1 MKTRAKNNDA
11 AAQQRLALTYLTH
24 HSKKIKKAHHTLKHI
39 AFGGAAVLTF
49 AIFTWLGGNMFGARF
64 SLQQKTFSANTSD
77 EQLLQAVQ
85 DQARTYRLTLVQP
98 DGKRHSYSLQ
108 DMGMQVRA
116 EDSVAIARQ
125 EQHSPSG
132 RLRWW
137 KPVQLKVALDTNQ
150 AAFNAFIA
158 QHATIAVAPA
168 QDASLALVDG
178 VPQLTDGVNGK
189 QFGIENAEQII
200 SRAAGGLQTAPLQM
214 HLVVKQPTVT
224 AKSLHTAKTRL
235 EAILNRSV
243 TLAIDDE
250 RVKPDAKQVA
260 GWIVLTPDAKTK
272 DVAMSVDAAKV
283 RDYINSVASQHNR
296 PPRAQIALSDG
307 STIPGS
313 NGIAITNKDE
323 AVASITSHLLEDK
336 ELTVTL
342 PVTRTPFKTVNAS
355 ASGKWIEVD
364 LTNKRMYAYQ
374 GNTLVRTFL
383 VSAGAPKTPTVT
395 GTFSIYSKMTKKTM
409 SGPNADGTRYVQ
421 PNVPWVN
428 FFYKDYAIHGNY
440 WRPNSYFGNIN
451 SSHGCVGVTPSEGA
465 WIYKWAA
472 IGTTVVVHT

>member
-1 MKTRAKNNDA
+1 MKTRGKNTNA
-11 AAQQRLALTYLTH
+11 LAQQRLALTYLSH
-24 HSKKIKKAHHTLKHI
+24 HSKKVQKAHHTVKHLMVGS
-39 AFGGAAVLTF
+39 ALVLAF
-49 AIFTWLGGNMFGARF
+49 AIFTWVGGNIFGARF
-64 SLQQKTFSANTSD
+64 SLQNKTFSAHTSD
-77 EQLLQAVQ
+77 EQMLQAVQ
-85 DQARTYRLTLVQP
+85 DKARTYRLTLIQP
-98 DGKRHSYSLQ
+98 DGKRHLYSLQ

-116 EDSVAIARQ
+116 EDSVATARQ

-137 KPVQLKVALDTNQ
+137 KPVQLKVVIDTNQ
-150 AAFNAFIA
+150 AAFAAFVA

-189 QFGIENAEQII
+189 QYGIEHAERTITQ
-200 SRAAGGLQTAPLQM
+200 AASGLQTAPLQM

-224 AKSLHTAKTRL
+224 AKSLHTAKTKL
-235 EAILNRSV
+235 ETILNRSIDI
-243 TLAIDDE
+243 AIDAE
-250 RVKPDAKQVA
+250 HVKPDAKEIA
-260 GWIVLTPDAKTK
+260 DWIVLTPDAKTK
-272 DVAMSVDAAKV
+272 DVTMSVDANKV
-283 RDYINSVASQHNR
+283 RNYINSVAGQHNR
-296 PPRAQIALSDG
+296 PPRAQINLSDG
-307 STIPGS
+307 GTIPGS
-313 NGIAITNKDE
+313 NGITITNKDD
-323 AVASITSHLLEDK
+323 AVANVTGHLLENK
-336 ELTVTL
+336 ELTVSL
-342 PVTRTPFKTVNAS
+342 PVTRTPYKSVNT
-355 ASGKWIEVD
+355 SGSGRWLEVD

-374 GNTLVRTFL
+374 DNSLVRTFL
-383 VSAGAPKTPTVT
+383 ISAGAPKTPTVT
-395 GTFSIYSKMTKKTM
+395 GTYSIYSKMTKKTM

-472 IGTTVVVHT
+472 VGTTVVIHT